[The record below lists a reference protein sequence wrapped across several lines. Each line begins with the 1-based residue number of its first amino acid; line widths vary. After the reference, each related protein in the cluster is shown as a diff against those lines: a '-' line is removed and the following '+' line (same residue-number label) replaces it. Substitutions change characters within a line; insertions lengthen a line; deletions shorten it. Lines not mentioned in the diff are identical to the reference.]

1 MGEPPQIGAALC
13 FYCRLISG
21 SGQGFS
27 RLIDFGHPSRGGHDP
42 LAVMDA
48 AGIRLVDDLAAAGE
62 PLAGRAIHYGR
73 LHLTEVGRHDP
84 EHHHKLRHLLPGG
97 KTQGRRRGVQHIV
110 LLGGEVVRQH
120 PPGISR
126 EGGLIDDLVAALDV
140 PGAGDDFLQVRKG
153 GQRDSDR

>member
-1 MGEPPQIGAALC
+1 
-13 FYCRLISG
+13 
-21 SGQGFS
+21 
-27 RLIDFGHPSRGGHDP
+27 
-42 LAVMDA
+42 MDT
-48 AGIRLVDDLAAAGE
+48 AGIRLVDNLAATGE
-62 PLAGRAIHYGR
+62 PLAGRAIHNGS
-73 LHLTEVGRHDP
+73 LHLPEVGRHDP

-97 KTQGRRRGVQHIV
+97 KTQGRRRGVQHVV

-140 PGAGDDFLQVRKG
+140 PGAGDDLLQVRKG